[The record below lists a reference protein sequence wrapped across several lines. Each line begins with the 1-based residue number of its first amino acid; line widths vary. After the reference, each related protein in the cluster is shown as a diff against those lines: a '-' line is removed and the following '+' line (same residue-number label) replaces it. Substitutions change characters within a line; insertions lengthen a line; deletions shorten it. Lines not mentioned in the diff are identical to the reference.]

1 MIISLIK
8 LNMKKVTFFDKRIL
22 TKFWGYFSVISGII
36 SFIYLFNFLPAT
48 CEKSNLWIGISCVI
62 ILIIIYF
69 SIWIYVNKLKNV
81 KIDIDG
87 SNVIIKEGDIFKE
100 DGYKV
105 IGFNEYFDTQVDNK
119 MISEHSLNGIF
130 IKKICG
136 NNTEELDKY
145 IVEQSDSE
153 DIVAKNVERRK
164 GGKKIKYKLSSTIV
178 YDEYLLTAFSKFDV
192 ENRANLTMPEYIEF
206 LINFWDRVNRI
217 YAQKNVSVPIF
228 GSGITRIKE
237 HKNITDEDLLKI
249 MLWTFKLS
257 EYRFKYPAKLTIIIH
272 KDKIDEIN
280 LLDVESMEKGL

>member
-280 LLDVESMEKGL
+280 SLDVESMEKGL